1 MITVAI
7 ASGMGLVLQ
16 RYAGTS
22 IWLWIGF
29 VGFMLVASSLTSGLL
44 RWGCILGLVMAAMAI
59 RWQADETRYRSSSVF
74 WQVGDEAW
82 PALVVGRVSGLVYR
96 YPKPGM
102 EGRSGADAWQTRF
115 TLHVDQA
122 RDRDRWIQCAGG
134 LAVSIDEDIPEIR
147 GGDRLRIA
155 GRLDGFRMPSNPGVR
170 DRSLAD
176 RNRHQ
181 HARFLV
187 RSRTQVEILDR
198 PRWSLLA
205 IADRLSRSGEQTLN
219 ACLGAD
225 TGALASALVV
235 GRRYSLD
242 VELQDQ
248 LLETGTVH
256 MLSVSGLHL
265 GILALSLRYLAI
277 MLRLPR
283 HWQWAFVAISCVVF
297 AAVTGAQPPVIRA
310 ATLVGVMLLAYA
322 SNRVDS
328 PLNSLSAAAFILMII
343 NPTNLFQVGVQ
354 LSFLAVATLFVAGQ
368 RSDPIRDELRVE
380 EEVNRMLRS
389 TYGPWRRR
397 FGLAADRLRDA
408 LWFSLCVTL
417 TTTPLVWLH
426 FNIVSP
432 IAVVANV
439 LLSLPLTVGLI
450 SGLVAVCI
458 GWISPWLAA
467 PAVWLCFGSLSIIQW
482 FVGVAANVPWGHF
495 WLPSPPA
502 IWVVGY
508 YLALSGGLI
517 LRGGG
522 VPIGKFGFIACSCL
536 WLLIGLLLAIG
547 RSRSDDR
554 HLTAIFL
561 DVGHGTSVVLQLP
574 DSRTMLYDCGSLGNQ
589 QGSARGIQEPLWA
602 MGITRLNTLFLS
614 HADAD
619 HYNALPGLLRRFRVD
634 ELVVPKGMFDSEK
647 PGLIPIRDVVEKNDI
662 KVREVS
668 RWEGD
673 RHGFGESIEIMHPP
687 PWRIAGNDNANSLV
701 IRFDHLGR
709 SLLLPGDLEPPGLAH
724 VLEQPRPSPGGVLMA
739 PHHGSLTVDNR
750 MILDWSRPREVIV
763 SGGSRAQRP
772 EVLDALGVRGSGV
785 RVTARDGAIRVRLG
799 ESGIEVRSWREDPW

>member
-1 MITVAI
+1 
-7 ASGMGLVLQ
+7 
-16 RYAGTS
+16 
-22 IWLWIGF
+22 
-29 VGFMLVASSLTSGLL
+29 
-44 RWGCILGLVMAAMAI
+44 MAAMAI

-102 EGRSGADAWQTRF
+102 DGRSGADAWQTRF
-115 TLHVDQA
+115 TLQVDQA
-122 RDRDRWIQCAGG
+122 RHRDRWIQCAGG

-155 GRLDGFRMPSNPGVR
+155 GRLDEFRMPSNPGVS

-181 HARFLV
+181 HARLLV
-187 RSRTQVEILDR
+187 RSRTQVEMLDR

-219 ACLGAD
+219 ACLGAN

-277 MLRLPR
+277 MLRLRR
-283 HWQWAFVAISCVVF
+283 HWQWGFVAISCVVF

-328 PLNSLSAAAFILMII
+328 PLNSLSAAAFLLMII

-368 RSDPIRDELRVE
+368 RSDPIRNELRVE

-397 FGLAADRLRDA
+397 IGLAADRLRDA

-458 GWISPWLAA
+458 GWISPCWRHPPYGYASDLS
-467 PAVWLCFGSLSIIQW
+467 PSFNGVWG
-482 FVGVAANVPWGHF
+482 
-495 WLPSPPA
+495 
-502 IWVVGY
+502 
-508 YLALSGGLI
+508 
-517 LRGGG
+517 
-522 VPIGKFGFIACSCL
+522 
-536 WLLIGLLLAIG
+536 
-547 RSRSDDR
+547 
-554 HLTAIFL
+554 
-561 DVGHGTSVVLQLP
+561 
-574 DSRTMLYDCGSLGNQ
+574 
-589 QGSARGIQEPLWA
+589 
-602 MGITRLNTLFLS
+602 
-614 HADAD
+614 
-619 HYNALPGLLRRFRVD
+619 LRR
-634 ELVVPKGMFDSEK
+634 M
-647 PGLIPIRDVVEKNDI
+647 
-662 KVREVS
+662 
-668 RWEGD
+668 
-673 RHGFGESIEIMHPP
+673 
-687 PWRIAGNDNANSLV
+687 
-701 IRFDHLGR
+701 
-709 SLLLPGDLEPPGLAH
+709 
-724 VLEQPRPSPGGVLMA
+724 SPGGTSGCHRRRLF
-739 PHHGSLTVDNR
+739 GW
-750 MILDWSRPREVIV
+750 LDIIWPC
-763 SGGSRAQRP
+763 
-772 EVLDALGVRGSGV
+772 
-785 RVTARDGAIRVRLG
+785 RLA
-799 ESGIEVRSWREDPW
+799 